1 MKRRLM
7 LFAALVVL
15 VFAPALV
22 AQQAPA
28 PNGLPDLVG
37 ALKGTPGV
45 LGVDAART
53 MSGKQV
59 IFAWFEKRQAALNWY
74 NSDVHR
80 GLMKQFGGGA
90 GRPKGPMADVPENV
104 PVLAIA
110 SITLSGA
117 PAASD
122 TAAVRS
128 ATSQISI
135 ELYTPLPGGIALGGR
150 FAPSSLK
157 VPGLVEL
164 PASVLSKQ

>member
-1 MKRRLM
+1 MTRRLM

-15 VFAPALV
+15 VFAPALI
-22 AQQAPA
+22 AQQPPA
-28 PNGLPDLVG
+28 SNGLPDLVG
-37 ALKGTPGV
+37 ALKATPGV

-59 IFAWFEKRQAALNWY
+59 IFAWFENRQAAMNWY

-80 GLMKQFGGGA
+80 GLMRQFGAVG

-117 PAASD
+117 PAQTD
-122 TAAVRS
+122 TAAVKN

-157 VPGLVEL
+157 VPGLIEM
-164 PASVLSKQ
+164 PASVLTRQ